1 MSEVTAVP
9 VTAVPVT
16 APSTKF
22 AKSMTGHIYEYAV
35 HTAGEFIQKVSACYN
50 IPRRFLSLL
59 EPDEY
64 QEIDEKTGE
73 PTRTTRKYPD
83 EVLQEHI
90 IYALLMDTP
99 HPVLLDWIDPT
110 MLNHH
115 LRLENPSYHIS
126 DSERNTLI
134 HTELDYLALHP
145 GRIDIVTKHYERL
158 AENGWR
164 RLFTNTAALPFLE
177 EHYEQTIEQFYELA
191 PLLAM
196 NTEVIPVIERL
207 LQDDVPMR
215 RPDIFWRN
223 LSRNENAIALLELY
237 PDRIHLPSLSENPSA
252 IPRITKYIEENEVD
266 WRNLSANPGA
276 CPLFFRFPHLVDKY
290 AVHLNPNP
298 DVVKWIRL
306 HLSTEEIKW
315 DMLCRYSEPEFIA
328 FVEEHL
334 DRLTSEGWGILCYNP
349 SAIHLLKAHPE
360 RIHWTLLS
368 CNPSADVIPMIEEY
382 LSSAS
387 LSDEGPSL
395 IGMSFI
401 RHRIRERY
409 QEKDLWHE
417 DNRLIVN
424 RGALSLHPHA
434 LPLLKRV
441 PDLIYWNSFS
451 LRPDIYEEVS
461 GCLL

>member
-1 MSEVTAVP
+1 MSEVE
-9 VTAVPVT
+9 VTAAPVT

-306 HLSTEEIKW
+306 YLSTEEIKW
-315 DMLCRYSEPEFIA
+315 DMLCRYPEPEFIA

-441 PDLIYWNSFS
+441 PDLIYWNTFS
-451 LRPDIYEEVS
+451 VRPDIYEEVS